1 MSSLRMRTL
10 LGVSLL
16 AATLLVAAVPLSRL
30 MLQQSFDKFELDNAQ
45 QSMQRLRLLLQS
57 EARSFQDVAR
67 DYAHWSET
75 VALLKGQRPNW
86 RQLHLDDSVFS
97 LFDFD
102 AVLIASPDLQRSF
115 SFLPPG
121 GTLWDRAISANALF
135 KQLEQRW
142 LDHAE
147 TRRALN
153 HDTGQAQ
160 FAFHQGDVYLVA
172 RSAVLDPADPTRTEH
187 GLMVWLRKLDAKRL
201 DAMREAA
208 QLPFTLQPERKG
220 APRDLSIEFNGDKLS
235 AVLPLSER
243 GAENGAVALV
253 HIPRPLGEQRH
264 TVERTIWWM
273 LAVTILACALLS
285 FGAADLLVG
294 RRIRRLSELIH
305 RLRTGSADLASD
317 SQGRRGLLRHDEIDS
332 LNEDF
337 RRISREIE
345 SRLGGSREQSERD
358 FLTGLGNRARL
369 MNDLPFAIGE
379 GPDHG
384 RFLGLML
391 IDLDG
396 FKQVNDTLGHHAGDA
411 LLREAALRIG
421 DNALPPT
428 IAYRL
433 GGDEFALL
441 VPHLDDEQAA
451 QQMALRV
458 AMSLQTT
465 RIVDGRHVPVS
476 ASVGIALSSYRQP
489 LDASEMLIRAD
500 IALLDAKNSERGG
513 TRLFSQQAHDA
524 FRDRIELE
532 SLLRGALK
540 EKGLQAWLQP
550 VVASGSSRVVG
561 FEALAR
567 WHDPIRG
574 WVEPGRFIAAAERA
588 QLIHEVDLCVIE
600 RAIQLWA
607 PLRSYLPRARLNVN
621 VSGQS
626 LLATGFLPAFSELL
640 SRYQVPP
647 KLLAV
652 ELTESELGVSDDR
665 LESALSELRR
675 LQVPLIV
682 DDFGVGASSL
692 GRLARLRPAGVKID
706 GSFVRDLEGDGGRI
720 CRVVLELAREL
731 GMTVTAEFVE
741 NTQQAERL
749 AEMGCHFQQGYRYSA
764 ALSGDRLQRWVTER
778 LRLEM
783 PISRDPPIGAG
794 FLS

>member
-1 MSSLRMRTL
+1 MSSLRLRTL

-16 AATLLVAAVPLSRL
+16 AAALLVAAVPLSRL
-30 MLQQSFDKFELDNAQ
+30 MLEPSFDQFELDSAQ
-45 QSMQRLRLLLQS
+45 QSMERLRLLLQS
-57 EARSFQDVAR
+57 EARTFQEVTR

-75 VALLKGQRPNW
+75 VALLRGNRPHW
-86 RQLHLDDSVFS
+86 RQKHLDDSVFT

-115 SFLPPG
+115 SFVPAG
-121 GTLWDRAISANALF
+121 GRLWADEAESNTLF

-142 LDHAE
+142 LDDAE
-147 TRRALN
+147 TRSVLTVERPRA
-153 HDTGQAQ
+153 DIE
-160 FAFHQGDVYLVA
+160 FHQGEPYLVA
-172 RSAVLDPADPTRTEH
+172 RSSVLDPADSTRTAH
-187 GLMVWLRKLDAKRL
+187 GLMVWLRKLDASRL
-201 DAMREAA
+201 AVMHRAA
-208 QLPFTLQPERKG
+208 QLPFSLQPHLAGMPSE
-220 APRDLSIEFNGDKLS
+220 LSIEFNGDKLS
-235 AVLPLSER
+235 AVMPLES
-243 GAENGAVALV
+243 GHLGDGAVALV
-253 HIPRPLGEQRH
+253 HMPRPLVEQRH
-264 TVERTIWWM
+264 AVEQTIWWM
-273 LAVTILACALLS
+273 LAVAIAACALLG
-285 FGAADLLVG
+285 FGVADLLVG
-294 RRIRRLSELIH
+294 RRIRRLSVLIH
-305 RLRTGSADLASD
+305 RLRAGNVD
-317 SQGRRGLLRHDEIDS
+317 SVLGAAPARGLLRRDEIDNLS
-332 LNEDF
+332 DDV

-345 SRLGGSREQSERD
+345 ARLVGVREQSERD

-369 MNDLPFAIGE
+369 MNELPAALGV
-379 GPDHG
+379 GPDRG
-384 RFLGLML
+384 RYLVLML

-396 FKQVNDTLGHHAGDA
+396 FKQVNDTLGYHAGDA

-421 DNALPPT
+421 DNALPPAS
-428 IAYRL
+428 AYRL

-441 VPHLDDEQAA
+441 VPQVDSETLAEQIAV
-451 QQMALRV
+451 RV
-458 AMSLQTT
+458 SMSLQTT

-476 ASVGIALSSYRQP
+476 ASVGIALSAYQQP

-513 TRLFSQQAHDA
+513 IRLFSEHAHNA

-540 EKGLQAWLQP
+540 EQALQAWLQP
-550 VVASGSSRVVG
+550 VVASGNSRVVG

-567 WHDPIRG
+567 WHDPVRG

-588 QLIHEVDLCVIE
+588 QLIPDVDLCVTE
-600 RAIQLWA
+600 RAIQLWL

-621 VSGQS
+621 VSAKS
-626 LLATGFLPAFSELL
+626 LLAADFLPRFAELL
-640 SRYQVPP
+640 NRYQVPA

-652 ELTESELGVSDDR
+652 ELTESELGISDER
-665 LESALSELRR
+665 LEAALAELRR

-692 GRLARLRPAGVKID
+692 SRLARLRPAGVKID

-741 NTQQAERL
+741 NAYQAERL
-749 AEMGCHFQQGYRYSA
+749 AEMGCHFQQGFRYSA
-764 ALSGDRLQRWVTER
+764 ALSGDRLERWVSER